1 MGETGMTLTE
11 AIAHRLMELC
21 EERHIT
27 LNKMST
33 ICGMTQS
40 TLNNIVNTGSNNP
53 TVSTVKK
60 VCDGLGISLAQF
72 FDAPVFTS
80 LEQEIQ

>member
-1 MGETGMTLTE
+1 MTLTE
-11 AIAHRLMELC
+11 AIAHRLHELC

-60 VCDGLGISLAQF
+60 VCDGLGITLAQF
-72 FDAPVFTS
+72 FDAPVFNT

>member
-1 MGETGMTLTE
+1 MTLTE
-11 AIAHRLMELC
+11 AIAHRLLELC
-21 EERHIT
+21 EEHHIT

-60 VCDGLGISLAQF
+60 VCDGLGITLAQF
-72 FDAPVFTS
+72 FDAPVFNT

>member
-1 MGETGMTLTE
+1 MTLTE
-11 AIAHRLMELC
+11 AIAHRLLELC

-60 VCDGLGISLAQF
+60 VCDGLGITLAQF
-72 FDAPVFTS
+72 FDAPVFNT

>member
-1 MGETGMTLTE
+1 MTLTE
-11 AIAHRLMELC
+11 AIAHRLLELC
-21 EERHIT
+21 EERCIT

-60 VCDGLGISLAQF
+60 VCDGLGITLAQF
-72 FDAPVFTS
+72 FDAPVFNT